1 MNIVQSYITDE
12 KGNIKGVILDYKT
25 FKKIEE
31 LLLDYGLLKAME
43 EVKDEEEVDLETAKK
58 LWDNLKSLLLKI

>member
-1 MNIVQSYITDE
+1 
-12 KGNIKGVILDYKT
+12 
-25 FKKIEE
+25 
-31 LLLDYGLLKAME
+31 ME